1 MKKNLT
7 YRQQQFLRKF
17 VEIHRA
23 LGQPVHYVTVAEQM
37 GVGNVT
43 SYEMLRLL
51 EERGYLQAEYHPN
64 PEQHGPGRSV
74 VTFYPTETAEK
85 LVDNLPLPT
94 PQDEDWDVTR
104 TKLLGELEK
113 IKPDGY
119 EGWIANLLSH
129 FPEDGSPMT
138 YAAELVT
145 TIVITLVS
153 IKDVP
158 AVRVV
163 LEKLSRVGLP
173 HEISLNVFSGI
184 TMFLGIWDKTNK
196 RSAAFLSTQ
205 LTRFENAISQL
216 SEESKR
222 KLCDYTRDIIKIL
235 WA

>member
-1 MKKNLT
+1 MKKKLT

-17 VEIHRA
+17 VEMYRS
-23 LGQPVHYVTVAEQM
+23 LGEPVHYITVAEQM

-64 PEQHGPGRSV
+64 PDQHGPGRSV
-74 VTFYPTETAEK
+74 VLFYPTVTGER
-85 LVDNLPLPT
+85 LVENLPLPNAN
-94 PQDEDWDVTR
+94 DEDWDVTR
-104 TKLLGELEK
+104 NQLLGELES
-113 IKPDGY
+113 IKPEAY
-119 EGWIANLLSH
+119 EGWMSNLLSH
-129 FPEDGSPMT
+129 ITDDGSPLT

-145 TIVITLVS
+145 TIVLTLVS

-158 AVRVV
+158 AVRSV

-184 TMFLGIWDKTNK
+184 TMFLTIWDKTNK
-196 RSAAFLSTQ
+196 WSASFLSSQ
-205 LTRFENAISQL
+205 MTRFEGAISQL

-222 KLCDYTRDIIKIL
+222 KLCDYTRDLIKIL
-235 WA
+235 QA